1 MGADGGPIRLP
12 RVLVA
17 HAGHDGTSPPPGLD
31 AGVLLRNTDLAAL
44 IDCALSS
51 TTPPAVELDTV
62 RGLGSDDAAV
72 DFLRRRLS
80 IDVMLTRRPQAASA
94 FAARGGLALLN
105 VMAFD
110 STGLRRSV
118 AAHPRVERVG
128 TVISPGLVLHHMLPS
143 ELALLVRPLVAYGLI
158 DTAADALATLAVAD
172 GIVVRPAVAAGLAES
187 EALFRG
193 AGASPGG
200 NLGVAP

>member
-1 MGADGGPIRLP
+1 MAADGAAIHLP
-12 RVLVA
+12 RILIAVT
-17 HAGHDGTSPPPGLD
+17 GHDATSPPPGLD
-31 AGVLLRNTDLAAL
+31 AGILLRNTDLAAV
-44 IDCALSS
+44 IDCALSAP
-51 TTPPAVELDTV
+51 TPPAVELDTV

-80 IDVMLTRRPQAASA
+80 IDIVLTRRPQTASA
-94 FAARGGLALLN
+94 FAALGGLALLN
-105 VMAFD
+105 VLAFD
-110 STGLRRSV
+110 STGLRRSLHG
-118 AAHPRVERVG
+118 HPRGERVG

-193 AGASPGG
+193 VGALP
-200 NLGVAP
+200 A

>member
-1 MGADGGPIRLP
+1 MRADAAAIRLP
-12 RVLVA
+12 RILIA
-17 HAGHDGTSPPPGLD
+17 DTGHEPSSPPPGLD
-31 AGVLLRNTDLAAL
+31 AGILLRGTDLAAL

-62 RGLGSDDAAV
+62 RGLGTDDAAV

-80 IDVMLTRRPQAASA
+80 IEVMLTRRPQAASA

-105 VMAFD
+105 VLAFD

-118 AAHPRVERVG
+118 GAHPRGERVG

-193 AGASPGG
+193 VGVLPGG
-200 NLGVAP
+200 NRGVAP